1 MVAAGLEKERFDPVG
16 ETDFRFATG
25 PYRLNQQPGEHD
37 MAAKQEGKTEAKPN
51 RKQRREQN
59 RRIWTDNPGLEI
71 VHPDAAGIDI
81 GNREHYVAIAPG
93 KSEMPVRKF
102 GCFTHNLRELA
113 EFLKAHGIRSV
124 AMQSTGV
131 YWIPLYDV
139 LEEEGFEVFLVNA
152 RDTKNL
158 PGRKTDVQESQWL
171 LKLHTYGLL
180 RNSFRPTSEIRVL
193 RSYWRQ
199 RGEHVQTAGECVQR
213 MQKSLTQMNLQLANV
228 ISDIMGV
235 TGQKILRAI
244 LAGERNADKLAE
256 MRHERIQASRE
267 EIAASLTG
275 NWRGELLFG
284 LQQEMDRY
292 DFCQR
297 QIGECDKKIEEHLG
311 TLPAAEETGSA
322 AEPSPQK
329 RKRAGGNSPSFAL
342 DQELVRITGVDFTR
356 IDGINVMTAQTIL
369 SEVGLDMSKW
379 KTEGHFASWLAL
391 CPNNSV
397 TGGKV
402 LRRGTRKI
410 VNRAATAFRIAASTL
425 RRSDSYLGAQFRRF
439 RTRLGAPKAITAMA
453 HKLAVLFYRMLR
465 YGQEY
470 VDRGQQYYQD
480 KYRQQQIV
488 LLNKQAARLGMVVS
502 PAV

>member
-1 MVAAGLEKERFDPVG
+1 M
-16 ETDFRFATG
+16 AT
-25 PYRLNQQPGEHD
+25 R
-37 MAAKQEGKTEAKPN
+37 QEGKAEAKPS
-51 RKQRREQN
+51 RKQRREQH
-59 RRIWTDNPGLEI
+59 RRIWTDNPGLDV

-81 GNREHYVAIAPG
+81 GNHEHYVAIAPDR
-93 KSEMPVRKF
+93 SEEPVRKF
-102 GCFTHNLRELA
+102 RCFTHDLRELA
-113 EFLKAHGIRSV
+113 QFLKAHGIRSV

-139 LEEEGFEVFLVNA
+139 LEEEGFEVYLVNA

-158 PGRKTDVQESQWL
+158 PGRKSDVQESQWL

-180 RNSFRPTSEIRVL
+180 RNSFRPTSEIRAL
-193 RSYWRQ
+193 RTYWRQ
-199 RGEHVQTAGECVQR
+199 RSEQVQTAGECVQR

-256 MRHERIQASRE
+256 MRHERIQANRE

-275 NWRGELLFG
+275 NWRPELLFA
-284 LQQEMDRY
+284 LQQEIDRY

-297 QIGECDKKIEEHLG
+297 QMAECDRKIKQHLG
-311 TLPAAEETGSA
+311 TLPARAKEPGSA
-322 AEPSPQK
+322 GEPLPRK
-329 RKRAGGNSPSFAL
+329 KKRAGGNSPLFAL

-379 KTEGHFASWLAL
+379 KTEAHFASWLGL

-402 LRRGTRKI
+402 LRRGTRRI
-410 VNRAATAFRIAASTL
+410 VSRAATAFRIAASTL

-439 RTRLGAPKAITAMA
+439 RSKLGAPKAITAMA

-470 VDRGQQYYQD
+470 VDRGQQFYQD
-480 KYRQQQIV
+480 KYRQQQIT
-488 LLNKQAARLGMVVS
+488 LLNRQAAQLGLVVI
-502 PAV
+502 PATSQAVSL

>member
-1 MVAAGLEKERFDPVG
+1 
-16 ETDFRFATG
+16 
-25 PYRLNQQPGEHD
+25 
-37 MAAKQEGKTEAKPN
+37 
-51 RKQRREQN
+51 
-59 RRIWTDNPGLEI
+59 
-71 VHPDAAGIDI
+71 
-81 GNREHYVAIAPG
+81 
-93 KSEMPVRKF
+93 
-102 GCFTHNLRELA
+102 
-113 EFLKAHGIRSV
+113 
-124 AMQSTGV
+124 
-131 YWIPLYDV
+131 
-139 LEEEGFEVFLVNA
+139 VNA

-158 PGRKTDVQESQWL
+158 PGRKSDVQESQWL

-180 RNSFRPTSEIRVL
+180 RNSFRPSSEIRVL

-213 MQKSLTQMNLQLANV
+213 KQKSLTQMNLQLANV

-244 LAGERNADKLAE
+244 LAGERDAEKLAE

-267 EIAASLTG
+267 EIVASLTG
-275 NWRGELLFG
+275 NWRPELLFA
-284 LQQEMDRY
+284 LKQEMDRY

-297 QIGECDKKIEEHLG
+297 QIAECDQRIEPHMG
-311 TLPAAEETGSA
+311 TLPTRPKETDSPGQSS
-322 AEPSPQK
+322 PPQK
-329 RKRAGGNSPSFAL
+329 KKRAGGNSPTFAL

-356 IDGINVMTAQTIL
+356 IEGINVMTAQTIL

-379 KTEGHFASWLAL
+379 KTEAHFASWLGL

-465 YGQEY
+465 FGQEY
-470 VDRGQQYYQD
+470 LDRGQQFYQD
-480 KYRQQQIV
+480 KYLQQQIAF
-488 LLNKQAARLGMVVS
+488 LKRQAAQLGLVVTPASS
-502 PAV
+502 PAASA

>member
-1 MVAAGLEKERFDPVG
+1 MTAAAESTTK
-16 ETDFRFATG
+16 
-25 PYRLNQQPGEHD
+25 
-37 MAAKQEGKTEAKPN
+37 AKAN
-51 RKQRREQN
+51 RKQRRERN
-59 RRIWTDNPGLEI
+59 RRIWTDNPGLDV

-81 GNREHYVAIAPG
+81 GNSEHYVAIAPD
-93 KSEMPVRKF
+93 KSDEPVRTF
-102 GCFTHNLRELA
+102 ACFTHSLRELA
-113 EFLKAHGIRSV
+113 QFLKAHGIRSV

-139 LEEEGFEVFLVNA
+139 LEEEGFEVFLINA

-158 PGRKTDVQESQWL
+158 PGRKSDVQESQWL

-193 RSYWRQ
+193 RTFWRQ
-199 RGEHVQTAGECVQR
+199 RGEHVQTAGACVQR

-244 LAGERNADKLAE
+244 LAGERDAEKLAG
-256 MRHERIQASRE
+256 MRHAGIQASRE
-267 EIAASLTG
+267 EIVASLTG
-275 NWRGELLFG
+275 NWRAELLFA
-284 LQQEMDRY
+284 LKQEMDRY
-292 DFCQR
+292 DFCQW
-297 QIGECDKKIEEHLG
+297 QIAECDAEIEGHLG
-311 TLPAAEETGSA
+311 TLPAK
-322 AEPSPQK
+322 PQK
-329 RKRAGGNSPSFAL
+329 TDSPDQPAPTQKKKRASGNSPSFAL
-342 DQELVRITGVDFTR
+342 DKELVRITGVDFTR
-356 IDGINVMTAQTIL
+356 IEGINVMTAQTIL

-379 KTEGHFASWLAL
+379 KSEAHFASWLGL

-402 LRRGTRKI
+402 LRRGTRKV

-439 RTRLGAPKAITAMA
+439 RTRLGAPRAITAMA
-453 HKLAVLFYRMLR
+453 HKMSRLFYRMLR

-470 VDRGQQYYQD
+470 VDRSQQFYQD
-480 KYRQQQIV
+480 KYRQQQIA
-488 LLNKQAARLGMVVS
+488 LLNKQAAQLGLVVTAAINVPVS
-502 PAV
+502 A

>member
-1 MVAAGLEKERFDPVG
+1 
-16 ETDFRFATG
+16 
-25 PYRLNQQPGEHD
+25 
-37 MAAKQEGKTEAKPN
+37 
-51 RKQRREQN
+51 
-59 RRIWTDNPGLEI
+59 
-71 VHPDAAGIDI
+71 
-81 GNREHYVAIAPG
+81 
-93 KSEMPVRKF
+93 
-102 GCFTHNLRELA
+102 
-113 EFLKAHGIRSV
+113 
-124 AMQSTGV
+124 MQSTGV

-139 LEEEGFEVFLVNA
+139 LEEEGFEVYLVNA

-158 PGRKTDVQESQWL
+158 PGRKSDVQESQWL

-193 RSYWRQ
+193 RTYWRQ

-256 MRHERIQASRE
+256 MRNERIQASRE
-267 EIAASLTG
+267 EVAASLMG
-275 NWRGELLFG
+275 NWRPELLFA
-284 LQQEMDRY
+284 LKQEIDRY

-297 QIGECDKKIEEHLG
+297 QIAECDQKTKQHLG
-311 TLPAAEETGSA
+311 ALSARDKETDSPV
-322 AEPSPQK
+322 EPSPQK
-329 RKRAGGNSPSFAL
+329 KTKRAGGNSPSFAL
-342 DQELVRITGVDFTR
+342 DKELVRITGVDFTR

-369 SEVGLDMSKW
+369 SEVGLDMSQW
-379 KTEGHFASWLAL
+379 KTEAHFASWLGL

-470 VDRGQQYYQD
+470 VDRGQQFYQD
-480 KYRQQQIV
+480 KYRQQQIA
-488 LLNKQAARLGMVVS
+488 LLNRQAAQLGLVVTPATKQAVS
-502 PAV
+502 V

>member
-1 MVAAGLEKERFDPVG
+1 MTAAAESTTK
-16 ETDFRFATG
+16 
-25 PYRLNQQPGEHD
+25 
-37 MAAKQEGKTEAKPN
+37 AKPN
-51 RKQRREQN
+51 RKQRRERN
-59 RRIWTDNPGLEI
+59 RRIWTDNPGLDV

-81 GNREHYVAIAPG
+81 GNSEHYVAIAPD
-93 KSEMPVRKF
+93 KSDEPVRTF
-102 GCFTHNLRELA
+102 ACFTHSLRELA
-113 EFLKAHGIRSV
+113 QFLKAHGIRSV

-139 LEEEGFEVFLVNA
+139 LEEEGFEVFLINA

-158 PGRKTDVQESQWL
+158 PGRKSDVQESQWL

-193 RSYWRQ
+193 RTFWRQ
-199 RGEHVQTAGECVQR
+199 RGEHVQTAGACVQR

-244 LAGERNADKLAE
+244 LAGERDAEKLAG
-256 MRHERIQASRE
+256 MRHAGIQASRE
-267 EIAASLTG
+267 EIVASLTG
-275 NWRGELLFG
+275 NWRAELLFA
-284 LQQEMDRY
+284 LKQEMDRY
-292 DFCQR
+292 DFCQW
-297 QIGECDKKIEEHLG
+297 QIAECDAEIEGHLG
-311 TLPAAEETGSA
+311 TLPAK
-322 AEPSPQK
+322 PQK
-329 RKRAGGNSPSFAL
+329 TDSPDQPAPTQKKKRASGNSPSFAL
-342 DQELVRITGVDFTR
+342 DKELVRITGVDFTR
-356 IDGINVMTAQTIL
+356 IEGINVMTAQTIL

-379 KTEGHFASWLAL
+379 KSEAHFASWLGL

-402 LRRGTRKI
+402 LRRGTRKV

-453 HKLAVLFYRMLR
+453 HKMSRLFYRMLR

-470 VDRGQQYYQD
+470 VDRGQQFYQD
-480 KYRQQQIV
+480 KYRQQQIA
-488 LLNKQAARLGMVVS
+488 LLNKQAAQLGLVVTAAIS
-502 PAV
+502 VPVSA

>member
-1 MVAAGLEKERFDPVG
+1 M
-16 ETDFRFATG
+16 AT
-25 PYRLNQQPGEHD
+25 
-37 MAAKQEGKTEAKPN
+37 KQEGKTEAKPN
-51 RKQRREQN
+51 RKQRREQY
-59 RRIWTDNPGLEI
+59 RRIWTDNPGLDV
-71 VHPDAAGIDI
+71 VHPNAAGIDI
-81 GNREHYVAIAPG
+81 GNSEHYVAIAAG
-93 KSEMPVRKF
+93 KSEAPVRTF
-102 GCFTHNLRELA
+102 GCFTHQLRELA
-113 EFLKAHGIRSV
+113 QFLKAHGIRSV

-139 LEEEGFEVFLVNA
+139 LEEEGFEVYLVNA

-158 PGRKTDVQESQWL
+158 PGRKSDAQESQWL

-193 RSYWRQ
+193 RTYWRQ
-199 RGEHVQTAGECVQR
+199 RAEHIQTAGECVQR

-244 LAGERNADKLAE
+244 LAGERNVDKLAE
-256 MRHERIQASRE
+256 MRNERIQASRE

-275 NWRGELLFG
+275 NWRPELLFT
-284 LQQEMDRY
+284 LKQEMDRY
-292 DFCQR
+292 DFCQG
-297 QIGECDKKIEEHLG
+297 QIAECDQKIEQHLG
-311 TLPAAEETGSA
+311 TLPARAKQASSAE
-322 AEPSPQK
+322 EPSPQK
-329 RKRAGGNSPSFAL
+329 KQKKKRAGGNSPSFAL
-342 DQELVRITGVDFTR
+342 DKELVRITGVDFTR

-379 KTEGHFASWLAL
+379 KTEGHFASWLGL

-410 VNRAATAFRIAASTL
+410 VNRAATALRIAASTL
-425 RRSDSYLGAQFRRF
+425 RRSESYLGAQFRRF
-439 RTRLGAPKAITAMA
+439 RSRLGAPKAITAMA
-453 HKLAVLFYRMLR
+453 RKLAVLFYRMLR

-470 VDRGQQYYQD
+470 VDRGQQFYED
-480 KYRQQQIV
+480 KHRQQQIA
-488 LLNKQAARLGMVVS
+488 LLTRKAAQLGMVVTS
-502 PAV
+502 AVTE

>member
-1 MVAAGLEKERFDPVG
+1 
-16 ETDFRFATG
+16 
-25 PYRLNQQPGEHD
+25 
-37 MAAKQEGKTEAKPN
+37 MAAKQEAKREAKPN
-51 RKQRREQN
+51 RKQRREQH
-59 RRIWTDNPGLEI
+59 RRIWTDNPGLDV
-71 VHPDAAGIDI
+71 VHPDAAGIDV
-81 GNREHYVAIAPG
+81 GNSEHYVAIVPG
-93 KSEMPVRKF
+93 KGEEPVRKF
-102 GCFTHNLRELA
+102 GCFTGDLRELA
-113 EFLKAHGIRSV
+113 RYLKAHGIRSV

-139 LEEEGFEVFLVNA
+139 LEEEEFEVYLVNA

-158 PGRKTDVQESQWL
+158 PGRKSDVQESQWL

-213 MQKSLTQMNLQLANV
+213 MQKALTQMNLQLANV

-244 LAGERNADKLAE
+244 IAGERDTEKLAA
-256 MRHERIQASRE
+256 MRHERIQASGQQ
-267 EIAASLTG
+267 IIASLTG
-275 NWRGELLFG
+275 NWRPELLFA
-284 LQQEMDRY
+284 LKQELDRY

-297 QIGECDKKIEEHLG
+297 QIAECDRQIEPHLN
-311 TLPAAEETGSA
+311 TLPSRSKETDS
-322 AEPSPQK
+322 PSQRLPPQK
-329 RKRAGGNSPSFAL
+329 NSPPQKKKRAGGNSPQFAL
-342 DQELVRITGVDFTR
+342 DKELVRIAGVDFTR
-356 IDGINVMTAQTIL
+356 IEGINVMTAQTIL
-369 SEVGLDMSKW
+369 SEVGLDMSRW
-379 KTEGHFASWLAL
+379 KTEAHFASWLGL

-439 RTRLGAPKAITAMA
+439 RSRLGAPKAITAMA

-465 YGQEY
+465 FGEEY
-470 VDRGQQYYQD
+470 LDRGQQFYQD
-480 KYRQQQIV
+480 KYLQQQIV
-488 LLNKQAARLGMVVS
+488 RLKRQAAQLGLVVTPASSQVVS
-502 PAV
+502 ASSVF

>member
-1 MVAAGLEKERFDPVG
+1 M
-16 ETDFRFATG
+16 AT
-25 PYRLNQQPGEHD
+25 R
-37 MAAKQEGKTEAKPN
+37 QESNTEAKPN
-51 RKQRREQN
+51 RKQRREQH
-59 RRIWTDNPGLEI
+59 RRIWTDNPGLDV

-81 GNREHYVAIAPG
+81 GNSEHYVAIAPG
-93 KSEMPVRKF
+93 KSEEPVRKF
-102 GCFTHNLRELA
+102 RCFTHDLRELA
-113 EFLKAHGIRSV
+113 QFLKAHGIRSV

-139 LEEEGFEVFLVNA
+139 LEEEGFEVYLVNA

-158 PGRKTDVQESQWL
+158 PGRKSDVQESQWL

-193 RSYWRQ
+193 RTYWRQ

-244 LAGERNADKLAE
+244 VAGERDTDKLAE

-267 EIAASLTG
+267 EVAASLTG
-275 NWRGELLFG
+275 NWRPELLFA
-284 LQQEMDRY
+284 LKQEIDRY

-297 QIGECDKKIEEHLG
+297 QIAECDQNIEQQLG
-311 TLPAAEETGSA
+311 ALPARAKETDPPVD
-322 AEPSPQK
+322 PSPQK
-329 RKRAGGNSPSFAL
+329 RTKRAGGNSPSFAL
-342 DQELVRITGVDFTR
+342 DKELVRITGVDFTR

-369 SEVGLDMSKW
+369 SEVGLDMSQW
-379 KTEGHFASWLAL
+379 KTEAHFASWLGL

-470 VDRGQQYYQD
+470 LDRGQQFYQD
-480 KYRQQQIV
+480 KYRQQQIA
-488 LLNKQAARLGMVVS
+488 LLNRQAAQLGLIVTSATQQAVS
-502 PAV
+502 M